1 MSDGARSAA
10 TLLGLCA
17 LLVVAT
23 LWGWSAATAPFPQ
36 EEEVPIC
43 VVTEVA
49 AGEEVFTDNVVVD
62 VYNGSKRQRLAS
74 SKHDQLVE
82 RGFIPGASGNAPEP
96 SKATVIIASDPDSPA
111 AKLVQR
117 QFRGA
122 RVVEGNELG
131 EGVTVVVGEGFT
143 SLRPKVTRKVAA
155 AAASSYCKA
164 TGSA

>member
-10 TLLGLCA
+10 TLLGLCVV
-17 LLVVAT
+17 LVVAT

-36 EEEVPIC
+36 EEQLPIC
-43 VVTEVA
+43 VDTDVA

-62 VYNGSKRQRLAS
+62 VYNGSKRQGLAS
-74 SKHDQLVE
+74 ATQDQLVE
-82 RGFIPGASGNAPEP
+82 RGFVPGASSNAPEP
-96 SKATVIIASDPDSPA
+96 SKATVIITSDPDSPA
-111 AKLVQR
+111 VQLVQR

-122 RVVEGNELG
+122 KVVEGDELG
-131 EGVTVVVGEGFT
+131 KGVTVVVGQGFT